1 VRLQDKVS
9 IITGGASGI
18 GEACVRRF
26 AAEGAKIV
34 SADIGAEKGEAVVDD
49 VCKRGGSAVFVACD
63 ISTADSAAKLVNTAL
78 SAFGHLDCII
88 CAAGIAPTAN
98 FLELSETQF
107 DSVLKVNLNG
117 PLLLGQAAARYW
129 VESGTRGS
137 IVNVTSVSARLAG
150 AGQAAYCAS
159 KGALDSLT
167 RVMAVA
173 LAPHGIRVNALAPG
187 PTRTGMAASVW
198 DDEEALRPVLSR
210 TPLGRFAEPDEQASV
225 AAFLVSD
232 DASFMTGETVYV
244 DGGRLALNYTV
255 PVKPRDERR

>member
-1 VRLQDKVS
+1 MRLKDKVA
-9 IITGGASGI
+9 IVTGGASGI

-34 SADIGAEKGEAVVDD
+34 SADISIEKGEAVVDD
-49 VCKRGGSAVFVACD
+49 IRKHGGDAIFVACD
-63 ISTADSAAKLVNTAL
+63 ISTASAATQLLDTAL
-78 SAFGHLDCII
+78 SAFGRLDCVV

-98 FLELSETQF
+98 FLELSEAQF
-107 DSVLKVNLNG
+107 DFVLKVNLNG
-117 PLLLGQAAARYW
+117 PLLLGQTAARYW

-150 AGQAAYCAS
+150 AAQAAYCAS

-187 PTRTGMAASVW
+187 PTRTGMANAIW

-232 DASFMTGETVYV
+232 DASFITGESIYV

-255 PVKPRDERR
+255 PVKPRDERH